1 MKSIKD
7 KIFDIFS
14 MNKSAG
20 ESVDSDKEETEKIPE
35 KNGEYYELAGQNE
48 SPEAES
54 DSETGYEEDVD
65 WESRVLCSDGNCIG
79 VIGPDGRCRE
89 CGKRFEENP
98 DRTSSMEEP
107 KEEAEEEKKEPKEEA
122 EEEKKEPK
130 EEAGKEKEEE
140 PWEDSEDAFI
150 EKILED
156 ETKTSSDDIFSETEA
171 MEDTEKSEN
180 QTGPDSEWEHRKL
193 CSDGNCIGVIGPDGL
208 CKECGK
214 PFNEEQ
220 N

>member
-122 EEEKKEPK
+122 
-130 EEAGKEKEEE
+130 GKEKEEE